1 MATAAELEATL
12 DRELA
17 FVREHART
25 EGKWGEVLARYRI
38 TAQAPA
44 KFPSIANVRAVVNAL
59 VIQCAVEC
67 EAILHAD
74 PAATALWHR
83 LTRVV
88 DEEQRAHAAFLPPE
102 KPKSKLLGNLFANA
116 TASVNE
122 EFWTAFKWSDRF
134 VAICKSCGAP
144 QEKARDFKCRYC
156 RGDLF
161 RGPDQDEGANE

>member
-1 MATAAELEATL
+1 MPSVTELQATL

-17 FVREHART
+17 FVRECART
-25 EGKWGEVLARYRI
+25 EGKWGEVLSRYRI
-38 TAQAPA
+38 DAPAPA
-44 KFPSIANVRAVVNAL
+44 KLPSVANVRVVVNAL

-67 EAILHAD
+67 EKLLKSD
-74 PAATALWHR
+74 PAATPLWQR

-88 DEEQRAHAAFLPPE
+88 DEEQKAHAAFLPPE
-102 KPKSKLLGNLFANA
+102 KPKSKLLGNLFVHA

-122 EFWTAFKWSDRF
+122 EFWKAFNWSDRY

-161 RGPDQDEGANE
+161 RGPDEESEA